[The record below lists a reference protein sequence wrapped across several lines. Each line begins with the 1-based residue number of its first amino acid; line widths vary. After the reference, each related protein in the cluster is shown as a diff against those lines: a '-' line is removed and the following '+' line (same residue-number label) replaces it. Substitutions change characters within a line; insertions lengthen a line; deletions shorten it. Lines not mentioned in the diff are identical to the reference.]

1 MNSIKD
7 VLVVRIC
14 SLKNHL
20 DAGAFEVPV
29 DPGVP
34 FLQLFSAEVVLPV
47 TDLTFSEELLH
58 GLAHFLVFSK
68 HGLTAM
74 LAQVAN
80 VEMVIKCENLN
91 DVQCCLKATIPIF
104 LVLCKMQYF
113 IPTTKSGP

>member
-20 DAGAFEVPV
+20 DVGAFEVPV

-91 DVQCCLKATIPIF
+91 DMQCCLKATIPIF
-104 LVLCKMQYF
+104 FSLVQDAIFY
-113 IPTTKSGP
+113 TNT